1 MRRPDRPE
9 VGHAR
14 AVQLDALNAAPI
26 LAARMQ
32 DAHTQCAV
40 LAELAQPQPPQP
52 PQQCKPLPQEL
63 PQADEYG
70 QHLRAKRQA
79 ISTTRPVPPGAAR
92 PSRRCSRRTGGDS
105 PHDREC
111 RALER

>member
-1 MRRPDRPE
+1 MRARTETRDPVRRPDRPE

-70 QHLRAKRQA
+70 QHLRDKRQA
-79 ISTTRPVPPGAAR
+79 IDDAAG
-92 PSRRCSRRTGGDS
+92 SARRSAAF
-105 PHDREC
+105 E
-111 RALER
+111 ALFAPDGR

>member
-40 LAELAQPQPPQP
+40 LAELAQQQPPQP
-52 PQQCKPLPQEL
+52 PQQCKPPPQEL

-79 ISTTRPVPPGAAR
+79 IDDAVGSARRSTAF
-92 PSRRCSRRTGGDS
+92 
-105 PHDREC
+105 E
-111 RALER
+111 ALFGPDGR